1 MSGKNQ
7 DKTSL
12 MKTGDIVKV
21 RLKESA
27 GKIRVGILLEEP
39 RERYMAPG
47 YTARVWVDSKIYVV
61 MKEHLEVIK

>member
-7 DKTSL
+7 DKTTP

-21 RLKESA
+21 RLKQFA
-27 GKIRVGILLEEP
+27 GKTRVGILLEKP

-47 YTARVWVDSKIYVV
+47 YTAKVWVDSQIYVV
-61 MKEHLEVIK
+61 HRDHLEVIK

>member
-7 DKTSL
+7 DKTAL

-21 RLKESA
+21 RLKQFA
-27 GKIRVGILLEEP
+27 GKTRVGILLEEP